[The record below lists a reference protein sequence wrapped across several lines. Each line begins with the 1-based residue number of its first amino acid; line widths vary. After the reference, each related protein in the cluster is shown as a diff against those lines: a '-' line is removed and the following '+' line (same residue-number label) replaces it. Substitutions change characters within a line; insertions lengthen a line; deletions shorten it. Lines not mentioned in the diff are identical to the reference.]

1 MDKGIVMAMRCGY
14 RRWNRLRRALWR
26 DRRGG
31 PLVEFALVMPVLM
44 TLTFAI
50 LDFSY
55 IAFADATLEGAV
67 REAARRGI
75 TGYVPT
81 GMTRDD
87 YVRSRILDAMA
98 SFSIEGG
105 VTITTRVYSRFSS
118 IGEPE
123 PFSDTNGNGIYD
135 PGECFTDVNGN
146 GSWDADMARDGLGGA
161 GDVVVYEARVNL
173 RTLTPLFQAFLGRTG
188 MTMPLAAATAVR
200 NEPYN
205 LVIASG
211 DGVEV
216 CP

>member
-1 MDKGIVMAMRCGY
+1 MRREAGKAD
-14 RRWNRLRRALWR
+14 RLWRALWR

-87 YVRSRILDAMA
+87 YVRSRILEAMA
-98 SFSIEGG
+98 YFSLDGG
-105 VTITTRVYSRFSS
+105 VTITTRVYSRFAN

-123 PFSDTNGNGIYD
+123 PFADTNGHGIYD
-135 PGECFTDVNGN
+135 PSECFTDVNGN
-146 GSWDADMARDGLGGA
+146 GLWDADMARDGLGGA

-188 MTMPLAAATAVR
+188 MTMPLSATTAVR

-211 DGVEV
+211 NGVEV

>member
-1 MDKGIVMAMRCGY
+1 MRREHG
-14 RRWNRLRRALWR
+14 RPERFWHRLWR

-81 GMTRDD
+81 DMTRDE
-87 YVRSRILDAMA
+87 YVRSRILEAMK
-98 SFSIEGG
+98 SFSLEGG
-105 VTITTRVYSRFSS
+105 VTITTRVYSRFSN

-123 PFSDTNGNGIYD
+123 PFSDANGNGIYD
-135 PGECFTDVNGN
+135 AGECFTDVNGN
-146 GSWDADMARDGLGGA
+146 GVWDDDMAREGLGGA

-173 RTLTPLFQAFLGRTG
+173 RTLTPLFQAFLGRTD
-188 MTMPLAAATAVR
+188 MTMPLSAATAVR

-205 LVIASG
+205 LVVASG